1 MNPST
6 PQPDFCLLLDQQQS
20 ATVLSLLGDGELAP
34 QLGAFKAEALVMLDR
49 VQEANDTLDPLVMQM
64 QGWEMIKY
72 GWHTMFTS
80 KVEIRQ

>member
-1 MNPST
+1 
-6 PQPDFCLLLDQQQS
+6 
-20 ATVLSLLGDGELAP
+20 
-34 QLGAFKAEALVMLDR
+34 MLDR